1 MLNTIFALEAT
12 AAGTDASASASGGDW
27 TSWILPIVM
36 IGAIILMFVFSSRSQ
51 KKRDK
56 EVNDMR
62 NSLRVGDEV
71 TTTGGII
78 GRVVSVK
85 EETVVI
91 ETTKDKTKIRF
102 VKAAIR
108 SVDVKAADAKAAKK
122 AAKEAQAAK
131 DAQATKEVAP
141 APVVEEEQPKEDE
154 KA

>member
-1 MLNTIFALEAT
+1 MLNTIFALTAT
-12 AAGTDASASASGGDW
+12 TTGVAGNPPTANW

-36 IGAIILMFVFSSRSQ
+36 IGAIVLMFVFSSRSQ

-62 NSLRVGDEV
+62 NSLRIGDEV

-91 ETTKDKTKIRF
+91 ETSRDGTKIRF
-102 VKAAIR
+102 LKSAIAR
-108 SVDVKAADAKAAKK
+108 VDVTAEDANA
-122 AAKEAQAAK
+122 
-131 DAQATKEVAP
+131 ATKQET
-141 APVVEEEQPKEDE
+141 K
-154 KA
+154 

>member
-1 MLNTIFALEAT
+1 MFNTIFALTTTTTGAT
-12 AAGTDASASASGGDW
+12 GNPPTANW

-36 IGAIILMFVFSSRSQ
+36 IGAIVLMFVFSSRSQ

-62 NSLRVGDEV
+62 NSLRIGDEV

-91 ETTKDKTKIRF
+91 ETSRDGTKIRF
-102 VKAAIR
+102 LKSAIAR
-108 SVDVKAADAKAAKK
+108 VDVTAEDANA
-122 AAKEAQAAK
+122 
-131 DAQATKEVAP
+131 ATKQEN
-141 APVVEEEQPKEDE
+141 K
-154 KA
+154 